1 MIMDTK
7 NKTMKRKTV
16 RRCFLF
22 FLALTIALPMGLA
35 QKKDKKDY
43 RLSDKDLANVVYV
56 MGQMYPEGFTLDLNT
71 MRQPSAGLM
80 VSYKE
85 TQSSFSRKSI
95 REVIKHAHAHENI
108 VGGWYD
114 PDKGD
119 YYFDSNKPFPEDS
132 LAAALAF
139 ARENAQQIVY
149 SNAFGISVKSNY
161 EQEDI
166 RIIYD
171 CDMGSSTDDLFAL
184 MMLYRYMDM
193 KRCTLLGVVVDRMHR
208 ANADAVDVM
217 NNYYGYP
224 DIPIGLEQMGVTTP
238 RVFIPYH
245 NMAYARDTEGR
256 PLFKR
261 SVGDQGEYMDGYK
274 LYRKLL
280 SEQPDK
286 SVTVVSVGFVTCLS
300 RLLQSG
306 PDEFSPLNGVDLV
319 QRKVKSIYLMG
330 GVFGDS
336 FEHDYNFTAAIDFSL
351 KFFELL
357 PKDIDI
363 VFSPGEVGDPLYYSA
378 AQIIADLNW
387 TDVHPI
393 KWIYQFL
400 VEDKFQ
406 KMWDPLAVLNAV
418 EGDEAIF
425 SISERGWVRLTPTGE
440 TIFTPDPK
448 GNARYQF
455 PGDANWSNRL
465 LKYIRLMTIQH

>member
-1 MIMDTK
+1 
-7 NKTMKRKTV
+7 MKRNIL
-16 RRCFLF
+16 FL
-22 FLALTIALPMGLA
+22 LAFVLAIPMGFA
-35 QKKDKKDY
+35 QKKDAKDY
-43 RLSDKDLANVVYV
+43 RLSDKDMANVIYV
-56 MGQMYPEGFTLDLNT
+56 MGQMYPKGFTLDLNT
-71 MRQPSAGLM
+71 MRQPTEGLM

-85 TQSSFSRKSI
+85 TQNSFTRKSI
-95 REVIKHAHAHENI
+95 RKVLKHAHAHENI

-139 ARENAQQIVY
+139 ARENEQQIVY
-149 SNAFGISVKSNY
+149 SNKFGISVKSNY
-161 EQEDI
+161 EQKDL

-193 KRCTLLGVVVDRMHR
+193 KRCTLLGVVVDRMNR
-208 ANADAVDVM
+208 ANADAVDAM

-224 DIPIGLEQMGVTTP
+224 NIPIGLEQFGVQAP

-245 NMAYARDTEGR
+245 NMAYARNTEGE
-256 PLFKR
+256 PIFKR
-261 SVGDQGEYMDGYK
+261 TVGDDGEYLDGYK
-274 LYRKLL
+274 LYRKILA
-280 SEQPDK
+280 EQPDK

-306 PDEFSPLNGVDLV
+306 PDEFSPLTGVELV
-319 QRKVKSIYLMG
+319 QKKVKDIYAMG

-336 FEHDYNFTAAIDFSL
+336 FEHDYNFTAAIDYSL

-363 VFSPGEVGDPLYYSA
+363 CFSPGEVGDPLYYSA
-378 AQIIADLNW
+378 KQIIEDLSW
-387 TDVHPI
+387 TDTHPI
-393 KWIYQFL
+393 KWIYEFL
-400 VEDKFQ
+400 IEDKFQ
-406 KMWDPLAVLNAV
+406 KMWDPLAVINAV
-418 EGDEAIF
+418 EGDEAIYQV
-425 SISERGWVRLTPTGE
+425 SQRGWITLTKTGE

-448 GNARYQF
+448 GNARYQL
-455 PGDANWSNRL
+455 PGDSEWSHKL
-465 LKYIRLMTIQH
+465 LNYIRLMTIQH

>member
-1 MIMDTK
+1 
-7 NKTMKRKTV
+7 MKR
-16 RRCFLF
+16 FIF
-22 FLALTIALPMGLA
+22 FVFVAILAMPFGLA
-35 QKKDKKDY
+35 QNKDNF
-43 RLSDKDLANVVYV
+43 RLSDKDLAKVIYV
-56 MGQMYPEGFTLDLNT
+56 MGQMYPDGFTLDLNT
-71 MRQPSAGLM
+71 MRQPTEGLM

-85 TQSSFSRKSI
+85 TQNSFGIKDIRKVL
-95 REVIKHAHAHENI
+95 RHARAHNNL

-114 PDKGD
+114 PEKGD
-119 YYFDSNKPFPEDS
+119 YYFDSNRSFPEDS

-139 ARENAQQIVY
+139 ARENGQHTVY
-149 SNAFGISVKSNY
+149 SCGMGINVKSNY
-161 EQEDI
+161 EQQDI
-166 RIIYD
+166 RIILD

-193 KRCTLLGVVVDRMHR
+193 QRCNLLGVVVDRMNR

-224 DIPIGLEQMGVTTP
+224 DIPIGLEQMGVAAP

-245 NMAYARDTEGR
+245 NMAYARDIEAR

-261 SVGDQGEYMDGYK
+261 TVGDDGEYLDGYK

-280 SEQPDK
+280 AEQPDK
-286 SVTVVSVGFVTCLS
+286 SVTVVSIGFVTSLS

-306 PDEFSPLNGVDLV
+306 PDEFSPLSGVELV
-319 QRKVKSIYLMG
+319 QRKVKNIYAMG

-336 FEHDYNFTAAIDFSL
+336 FEHDYNFTAAIDFSF

-378 AQIIADLNW
+378 EQIIADLSW
-387 TDVHPI
+387 TDSHPI

-406 KMWDPLAVLNAV
+406 KMWDPLAVVNAV
-418 EGDEAIF
+418 EGDDAIF
-425 SISERGWVRLTPTGE
+425 KMSERGWITLTPTGE
-440 TIFTPDPK
+440 TIFTPDPN

-455 PGDANWSNRL
+455 PGDSDWCDKL
-465 LKYIRLMTIQH
+465 LKYIRLMAIQH

>member
-1 MIMDTK
+1 
-7 NKTMKRKTV
+7 MKRNI
-16 RRCFLF
+16 LL
-22 FLALTIALPMGLA
+22 FLAMAMTFPVMA
-35 QKKDKKDY
+35 QRNTAKQH
-43 RLSDKDLANVVYV
+43 RLSDKDMAKAVYLL
-56 MGQMYPEGFTLDLNT
+56 GQMNPEGFTLDLNT
-71 MRQPSAGLM
+71 MRQPTQGLM

-85 TQSSFSRKSI
+85 TQNCFDEKGI
-95 REVIKHAHAHENI
+95 LKVLKHAHSHYNI

-114 PDKGD
+114 PEKGD
-119 YYFDSNKPFPEDS
+119 YYFDSNKPFAEDS

-139 ARENAQQIVY
+139 ARENGQHTVY
-149 SNAFGISVKSNY
+149 STGFGINVKSNY
-161 EQEDI
+161 EQKDI

-193 KRCTLLGVVVDRMHR
+193 KRCTLLGVVVDRMNR

-224 DIPIGLEQMGVTTP
+224 DIPIGLEQFGVKSP

-245 NMAYARDTEGR
+245 NMAYARSTEGV

-261 SVGDQGEYMDGYK
+261 TVGDQGEYMDGYK

-280 SEQPDK
+280 AEQPDK

-336 FEHDYNFTAAIDFSL
+336 FEHDYNFTAAIDYSL

-378 AQIIADLNW
+378 EQVIADLNW
-387 TDVHPI
+387 TDSHPI

-425 SISERGWVRLTPTGE
+425 KMSGRGWVTLTPTGE
-440 TIFTPDPK
+440 TLFTPDPK
-448 GNARYQF
+448 GNARYQL
-455 PGDANWSNRL
+455 PGDKNWSETL
-465 LKYIRLMTIQH
+465 LKYIRLMNIQH

>member
-1 MIMDTK
+1 MAISGMAQRETAKK
-7 NKTMKRKTV
+7 NQ
-16 RRCFLF
+16 F
-22 FLALTIALPMGLA
+22 
-35 QKKDKKDY
+35 
-43 RLSDKDLANVVYV
+43 SDKDLATAIYLL
-56 MGQMYPEGFTLDLNT
+56 GEMYPEGFSLDLNT
-71 MRQPSAGLM
+71 MRQPTEGLM

-85 TQSSFSRKSI
+85 TQNSFSRKSLLK
-95 REVIKHAHAHENI
+95 VLKHAHAHENL

-114 PDKGD
+114 PEKGD
-119 YYFDSNKPFPEDS
+119 YYFDSNKSFPEDS

-139 ARENAQQIVY
+139 ARENGQHTVY
-149 SNAFGISVKSNY
+149 SCAKGINVKSNY
-161 EQEDI
+161 EQHDL

-224 DIPIGLEQMGVTTP
+224 DIPIGLERAGVKSP

-245 NMAYARDTEGR
+245 NMAYARDTEANL
-256 PLFKR
+256 LFKR
-261 SVGDQGEYMDGYK
+261 TVGDNGEYMDGYK

-280 SEQPDK
+280 AKQPDK
-286 SVTVVSVGFVTCLS
+286 SVTIVSVGFVTSLS

-306 PDEFSPLNGVDLV
+306 PDEFSPLNGVELV
-319 QRKVKSIYLMG
+319 QRKIKDIYIMG

-336 FEHDYNFTAAIDFSL
+336 YEHDYNFTAAIDFSL

-357 PKDIDI
+357 PKDIEM

-378 AQIIADLNW
+378 QQVIADLSW
-387 TDVHPI
+387 TDIHPI
-393 KWIYQFL
+393 KWIYQYL

-406 KMWDPLAVLNAV
+406 KMWDPLAVINAV
-418 EGDEAIF
+418 EGDEAMPK
-425 SISERGWVRLTPTGE
+425 ISERGWITLTPTGE
-440 TIFTPDPK
+440 TLFTPDPK
-448 GNARYQF
+448 GNARYQT
-455 PGDANWSNRL
+455 PGDANWSETT
-465 LKYIRLMTIQH
+465 LKYIRLMAIQH

>member
-1 MIMDTK
+1 
-7 NKTMKRKTV
+7 MKR
-16 RRCFLF
+16 FLF
-22 FLALTIALPMGLA
+22 FVLVTIVAIPTGFA
-35 QKKDKKDY
+35 QDKSKSY
-43 RLSDKDLANVVYV
+43 RLSDKDLANVIYV
-56 MGQMYPEGFTLDLNT
+56 MGQMYPQGFTLDLNT
-71 MRQPSAGLM
+71 MRQPTEGLM

-85 TQSSFSRKSI
+85 TQNSFDRKSI
-95 REVIKHAHAHENI
+95 KKVIKHARAHENL

-114 PDKGD
+114 SEKGD
-119 YYFDSNKPFPEDS
+119 YYFDSNRPFPEDS

-139 ARENAQQIVY
+139 ARENEQQIVY
-149 SNAFGISVKSNY
+149 STAFGISVKSNY
-161 EQEDI
+161 EQKDL
-166 RIIYD
+166 RIIFD

-193 KRCTLLGVVVDRMHR
+193 KRCTLLGVVVDRMNR

-224 DIPIGLEQMGVTTP
+224 NIPIGLEQKGVAAP

-245 NMAYARDTEGR
+245 NMAYARDTDANL
-256 PLFKR
+256 LFKR
-261 SVGDQGEYMDGYK
+261 TVGDNGTYMDGYK

-286 SVTVVSVGFVTCLS
+286 SVTIVSVGFVTSLS

-306 PDEFSPLNGVDLV
+306 PDEFSPLNGVELV
-319 QRKVKSIYLMG
+319 QQKVKDIYAMG

-378 AQIIADLNW
+378 KQIIADLNW

-393 KWIYQFL
+393 KWIYQYL

-406 KMWDPLAVLNAV
+406 KMWDPLAVINAV
-418 EGDEAIF
+418 EGDDAIF
-425 SISERGWVRLTPTGE
+425 KISERGWITLTPTGE
-440 TIFTPDPK
+440 TIFSPDPK
-448 GNARYQF
+448 GNARYQL
-455 PGDANWSNRL
+455 PGDSDWSDKL
-465 LKYIRLMTIQH
+465 LKYIRLMAIQH

>member
-1 MIMDTK
+1 
-7 NKTMKRKTV
+7 MKRNI
-16 RRCFLF
+16 LIL
-22 FLALTIALPMGLA
+22 LAFVLAIPMGFA
-35 QKKDKKDY
+35 QKKDVKGY
-43 RLSDKDLANVVYV
+43 RLSDKDLANVIYV

-71 MRQPSAGLM
+71 MSQPTEGLM

-85 TQSSFSRKSI
+85 TQNSFGIKDI
-95 REVIKHAHAHENI
+95 KNVLKHAHAHENI

-139 ARENAQQIVY
+139 ARENEQQIIY
-149 SNAFGISVKSNY
+149 SNKFGISVKSNY
-161 EQEDI
+161 EQKDL
-166 RIIYD
+166 RIIFD
-171 CDMGSSTDDLFAL
+171 CDRGSSTDDLFAL

-193 KRCTLLGVVVDRMHR
+193 KRCTLLGVVVDRMNR

-224 DIPIGLEQMGVTTP
+224 DIPIGLERTGVAAP

-245 NMAYARDTEGR
+245 NMAYARDIEAR

-261 SVGDQGEYMDGYK
+261 TVGDNGTYMDGYK

-280 SEQPDK
+280 AEQPDK
-286 SVTVVSVGFVTCLS
+286 SVTIVSVGFVTCLAE
-300 RLLQSG
+300 LLQSG
-306 PDEFSPLNGVDLV
+306 PDEFSPLNGVELV
-319 QRKVKSIYLMG
+319 QRKVKDVYAMG

-351 KFFELL
+351 KFFELM

-378 AQIIADLNW
+378 AQIIEDLSW
-387 TDVHPI
+387 TDSHPI

-400 VEDKFQ
+400 VEDTFQ
-406 KMWDPLAVLNAV
+406 KMWDPLAVINAV
-418 EGDEAIF
+418 EGDDAIYQV
-425 SISERGWVRLTPTGE
+425 SERGWITLTPTGE

-448 GNARYQF
+448 GNARYQL
-455 PGDANWSNRL
+455 PGDARWSEKL
-465 LKYIRLMTIQH
+465 LNYIRLMTIQH

>member
-1 MIMDTK
+1 M
-7 NKTMKRKTV
+7 
-16 RRCFLF
+16 RRNFLIL
-22 FLALTIALPMGLA
+22 LAFVLA
-35 QKKDKKDY
+35 IPLGFAQS
-43 RLSDKDLANVVYV
+43 RNNASRISDRDLGNAIYV
-56 MGQMYPEGFTLDLNT
+56 LGEMYPEGFTLDLNT
-71 MRQPSAGLM
+71 MRQPTQGLM

-85 TQSSFSRKSI
+85 TQNSFSRRSI
-95 REVIKHAHAHENI
+95 QRVLKHARAHYNI

-119 YYFDSNKPFPEDS
+119 YYFDSNRPFPEDS

-139 ARENAQQIVY
+139 ARENGQHTVY
-149 SNAFGISVKSNY
+149 SSAFGINVKSNY
-161 EQEDI
+161 EQKDI
-166 RIIYD
+166 RIIFD

-193 KRCTLLGVVVDRMHR
+193 QRCTLLGVVVDRMNR

-224 DIPIGLEQMGVTTP
+224 DIPIGLERTGVAAP

-245 NMAYARDTEGR
+245 NMAYARDIEGR
-256 PLFKR
+256 PLFR
-261 SVGDQGEYMDGYK
+261 RTVGDDGEYMDGYK

-280 SEQPDK
+280 AEQPDK
-286 SVTVVSVGFVTCLS
+286 SVTIVSVGFVTCLAE
-300 RLLQSG
+300 LLQSG
-306 PDEFSPLNGVDLV
+306 PDEFSPLSGVELV
-319 QRKVKSIYLMG
+319 QRKVKDVYAMG

-351 KFFELL
+351 KFFEMM

-378 AQIIADLNW
+378 AQIISDLSW
-387 TDVHPI
+387 TDSHPI

-406 KMWDPLAVLNAV
+406 KMWDPLAVINAV
-418 EGDEAIF
+418 EGDEAIYQ
-425 SISERGWVRLTPTGE
+425 ISQRGWITLTPTGE
-440 TIFTPDPK
+440 TLFTPDPN
-448 GNARYQF
+448 GNARYQL
-455 PGDANWSNRL
+455 PGDDSWSDQL